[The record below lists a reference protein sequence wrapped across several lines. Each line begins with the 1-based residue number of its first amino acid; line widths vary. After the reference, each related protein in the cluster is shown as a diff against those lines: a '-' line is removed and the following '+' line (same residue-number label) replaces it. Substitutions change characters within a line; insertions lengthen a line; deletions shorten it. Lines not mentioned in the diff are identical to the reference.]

1 MTHEGLPEELGPGA
15 QRPARAPRT
24 TPDLIVELQV
34 QATTLT
40 LAAIAVAQPDVTRFV
55 FASDDDPLG
64 TLNALIDAGGHPI
77 GLVGARVGGGRVE
90 YYTHPFAEYQD
101 HPRAV
106 AYLQT
111 LRIPFLTLLRT
122 HVERL
127 PDHPRWN

>member
-1 MTHEGLPEELGPGA
+1 MTHEGIPEDLGPGA

-24 TPDLIVELQV
+24 TPDLIAELQV
-34 QATTLT
+34 LATTLT

-64 TLNALIDAGGHPI
+64 TLNALIGAGGHPI
-77 GLVGARVGGGRVE
+77 GLVGAQVGGGRVE

-122 HVERL
+122 HVDRL
-127 PDHPRWN
+127 PDNPRWN